1 MPLIKI
7 SKKEFNMRLALYQPD
22 IPQNTG
28 TLMRLSACMGIGI
41 DIIEPCGFIWNDS
54 KLKRA
59 GMDYLD
65 KVDYTRHLSWQHFMD
80 FAKQNNK
87 RIILLST
94 KAKESYLD
102 FEFNQNDILLLGRE
116 SSGVPTE
123 VHNTVD
129 NRVIIPMTGDF
140 RSINIATAGAMVL
153 GEALRQT
160 KL

>member
-1 MPLIKI
+1 
-7 SKKEFNMRLALYQPD
+7 MRLALYQPD

-28 TLMRLSACMGIGI
+28 TLMRLSACMNAPI
-41 DIIEPCGFIWNDS
+41 DIIEPCGFLWNDA

-65 KVDYTRHLSWQHFMD
+65 KVDYTRHTSWKVFLEW
-80 FAKQNNK
+80 ATQNNH

-94 KAKESYLD
+94 KASENYTK
-102 FEFNQNDILLLGRE
+102 FEFQTNDILLLGRE
-116 SSGVPTE
+116 SSGVPE
-123 VHNTVD
+123 NVHESVD
-129 NRVIIPMTGDF
+129 GRVIIPMFGNY

-160 KL
+160 GEI

>member
-1 MPLIKI
+1 
-7 SKKEFNMRLALYQPD
+7 MRIALYQPD

-28 TLMRLSACMGIGI
+28 TLMRLSACMNAPI
-41 DIIEPCGFIWNDS
+41 DIIEPCGFLWNDA

-65 KVDYTRHLSWQHFMD
+65 NVDYTRHNSFSTFMD
-80 FAKQNNK
+80 FANAFNH

-94 KAKESYLD
+94 KASVNYT
-102 FEFNQNDILLLGRE
+102 EFQFQENDILLLGRE
-116 SSGVPTE
+116 SSGVPE
-123 VHNTVD
+123 NVHNTAD
-129 NRVIIPMTGDF
+129 ARVIIPMFGDF

-160 KL
+160 GKI